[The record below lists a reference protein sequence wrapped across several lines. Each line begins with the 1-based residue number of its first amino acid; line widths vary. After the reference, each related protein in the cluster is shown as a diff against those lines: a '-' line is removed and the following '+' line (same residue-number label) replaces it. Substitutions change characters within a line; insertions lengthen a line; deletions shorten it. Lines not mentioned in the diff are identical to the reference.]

1 MKLYNSA
8 GPNPHVVRMFIAE
21 KGIVVPLEQVDV
33 LTGENRREPHLS
45 RNPHGQTPV
54 LELDKGQFV
63 SEITA
68 ICEYIEDTNPT
79 PPLIG
84 STPVEKAECRMWTRR
99 IDLNICEPL
108 TNGHRFSTGLA
119 IFKERI
125 VTVPEAAD
133 GLKRIA
139 QDRLRWLEDQ
149 MREKPFVCGE
159 RFTLADILLYCF
171 LSFGMARAQPLNAG
185 FVNIAGWFERVG
197 ARPSA
202 KV

>member
-21 KGIVVPLEQVDV
+21 KGINIPLVQVDV
-33 LTGENRREPHLS
+33 LGGENRREPHLS

-54 LELDKGQFV
+54 LELDDGQFV

-68 ICEYIEDTNPT
+68 ICEYLEDIHPS

-84 STPVEKAECRMWTRR
+84 STSESKAECRMWTRR

-108 TNGHRFSTGLA
+108 TNGHRFGTGLTL
-119 IFKERI
+119 FKDRI
-125 VTVPEAAD
+125 VTVPEAAE

-139 QDRLRWLEDQ
+139 QDRLRWLDGQ
-149 MREKPFVCGE
+149 MRGKTFICGE

-171 LSFGMARAQPLNAG
+171 VSFGIARAQPLNAKLL
-185 FVNIAGWFERVG
+185 NIVDWFERVSS
-197 ARPSA
+197 RSSA
-202 KV
+202 KA